1 MVKLIPEKGSILP
14 YLLEAMKKTY
24 QDLNDEQR
32 EAVFHNAGPALI
44 LAGAGSGK
52 TRVVTYRIIRLI
64 DEMNVN
70 PFNILAVTFTNKA
83 AQSMRER
90 VSDIGGRGKA
100 KDIFIGTFHAL
111 CLQIL
116 KLHADKLGYKS
127 GFTIYD
133 DSDQQA
139 LLKECLWDLKL
150 DEKEINPRVVH
161 SYISA
166 AKNELKT
173 PKDYEEIAVGDFM
186 EIVAQIYPRYQT
198 KLKQNNGMDF
208 DDLLFNAVTLLRQY
222 PDILEGYR
230 VRFKYISVDE
240 YQDINT
246 SQYQLISMIA
256 HPLNNLCVVGDPD
269 QSIYGWRGAD
279 IRNILRF
286 EQDFPGARTFK
297 LQQNYRSTRSIIQA
311 AQAVIRNNS
320 QRKEKELFSM
330 REMGETP
337 IYYQAEDDKEEAE
350 FVLKTIY
357 ERLGQA
363 GRAFRHVAI
372 LYRTNAQSRVLED
385 ACRRHNIPYI
395 IVGGLKFYDRKEVK
409 DMLAYFHVMANPQD
423 SVSLR
428 RMINIPIR
436 GIGSGTVEK
445 LEEAAK
451 RLDVTM
457 LDAAR
462 QSSLNGDFP
471 KKTTQALATF
481 VNMMDELIA
490 LKGTLKPSLFVK
502 AVLERSGYLTDLAAD
517 DTVESK
523 MRIENLKELVNSVA
537 DYESTAETPTLD
549 GYLDQVSLVADVDK
563 LEDKRNC
570 VTLMTMH
577 NAKGLEYPIVFIT
590 GMEEGLFPHQ
600 NSIDAD
606 KEVQEER
613 RLCYVGLTRA
623 MDILY
628 LTGAACR
635 RVYGTTQW
643 RSRSRFLD
651 EIPKDMIQFIGK
663 AAGIVLTH
671 NGLYEVT
678 DAKKKDFDELRDPQW
693 DDEPAEIP
701 FHKGNAVKHPKF
713 GQGIVLEV
721 EGSGADLKVTVSF
734 PNHGKK
740 KLDVKIAKLEMI
752 EQ

>member
-1 MVKLIPEKGSILP
+1 
-14 YLLEAMKKTY
+14 MKKTY

-32 EAVFHNAGPALI
+32 EAVFHNTGPALI

-64 DEMNVN
+64 DEMKVN
-70 PFNILAVTFTNKA
+70 PFKILAVTFTNKA
-83 AQSMRER
+83 AQSMKDR
-90 VSDIGGRGKA
+90 VADIGGRGKA
-100 KDIFIGTFHAL
+100 KEIFIGTFHAL

-116 KLHADKLGYKS
+116 KLHSDKLGYQP

-133 DSDQQA
+133 DSDQQG
-139 LLKECLWDLKL
+139 LIKECLWDLKW
-150 DEKEINPRVVH
+150 DEKQVNPRAVH

-173 PKDYEEIAVGDFM
+173 PKDYEEMVAGIFM
-186 EIVAQIYPRYQT
+186 EKVAQIYPRYQT

-208 DDLLFNAVTLLRQY
+208 DDMLFNAVTLLRQY
-222 PDILEGYR
+222 PEVLAGYR
-230 VRFKYISVDE
+230 NRFEYISVDE

-246 SQYQLISMIA
+246 AQYQLISMIA
-256 HPLNNLCVVGDPD
+256 HSLNNLCVVGDPD

-286 EQDFPGARTFK
+286 EQDFPGAKTFK
-297 LQQNYRSTRSIIQA
+297 LQQNYRSTKSIIQA

-320 QRKEKELFSM
+320 QRKEKELFSL

-337 IYYQAEDDKEEAE
+337 IYYQAEDDKAEAE

-357 ERLGQA
+357 ERLGQP

-409 DMLAYFHVMANPQD
+409 DMLAYFHVMANPKD

-481 VNMMDELIA
+481 VNMMDELIV
-490 LKGTLKPSLFVK
+490 LKGTLLPSQFVK

-517 DTVESK
+517 DTSESK

-537 DYESTAETPTLD
+537 DYESTAETPSLE

-590 GMEEGLFPHQ
+590 GMEQGLFPHQ
-600 NSIDAD
+600 NSIDTD
-606 KEVQEER
+606 ETFKTDEKVQEER
-613 RLCYVGLTRA
+613 RLCYVALTRA

-635 RVYGTTQW
+635 HVYGNIQW
-643 RSRSRFLD
+643 RAPSQFLS
-651 EIPKDMIQFIGK
+651 EIPKEMIQFTGK
-663 AAGIVLTH
+663 AAGIVATVG
-671 NGLYEVT
+671 GLYEV
-678 DAKKKDFDELRDPQW
+678 ANHNKKEFDELKDPEW
-693 DDEPAEIP
+693 DDSEPVMAP
-701 FHKGNAVKHPKF
+701 YGLGDTVKHAKF
-713 GQGIVLEV
+713 GRGMVLGLM
-721 EGSGADLKVTVSF
+721 GSGDDLKVTVSF

-740 KLDVKIAKLEMI
+740 QLLAKMANLEKIE
-752 EQ
+752 

>member
-1 MVKLIPEKGSILP
+1 
-14 YLLEAMKKTY
+14 MKKTY

-64 DEMNVN
+64 DEMKVN

-83 AQSMRER
+83 AQSMRDR
-90 VSDIGGRGKA
+90 VAEIGGRGKA

-116 KLHADKLGYKS
+116 KLHADKLGYQP

-133 DSDQQA
+133 DSDQQG
-139 LLKECLWDLKL
+139 LIKECLWDLKW
-150 DEKEINPRVVH
+150 DEKLVNPRAVH

-173 PKDYEEIAVGDFM
+173 PKDYEEMVAGIFM
-186 EIVAQIYPRYQT
+186 EKVAQIYPRYQT

-230 VRFKYISVDE
+230 ARFKYISVDE

-297 LQQNYRSTRSIIQA
+297 LQQNYRSTKSIIQA

-357 ERLGQA
+357 ERLGQP

-409 DMLAYFHVMANPQD
+409 DMLAYFHVMANPKD

-451 RLDVTM
+451 RLDITM

-462 QSSLNGDFP
+462 QSSLNGDYP

-490 LKGTLKPSLFVK
+490 LKATLRPSQFVK

-517 DTVESK
+517 DTSESK

-537 DYESTAETPTLD
+537 DYESTAETPTLE

-590 GMEEGLFPHQ
+590 GMEEGLFPHN
-600 NSIDAD
+600 NSIDED
-606 KEVQEER
+606 NEVQEER

-635 RVYGTTQW
+635 YVYGTPQW
-643 RSRSRFLD
+643 RAPSRFLS
-651 EIPKDMIQFIGK
+651 EIPKDMIQFTGK
-663 AAGIVLTH
+663 AAGIVATVG
-671 NGLYEVT
+671 GLYEV
-678 DAKKKDFDELRDPQW
+678 ANHKKKEFDELKDPEW
-693 DDEPAEIP
+693 DDSEPVMAP
-701 FHKGNAVKHPKF
+701 YGLGDTVKHAKF
-713 GQGIVLEV
+713 GRGMVLGLM
-721 EGSGADLKVTVSF
+721 GSGDDLKVTVSF

-740 KLDVKIAKLEMI
+740 QLLARLANLEKIE
-752 EQ
+752 

>member
-1 MVKLIPEKGSILP
+1 MTIQTNRRLLRNVFGDLKWDEKL
-14 YLLEAMKKTY
+14 
-24 QDLNDEQR
+24 
-32 EAVFHNAGPALI
+32 
-44 LAGAGSGK
+44 
-52 TRVVTYRIIRLI
+52 
-64 DEMNVN
+64 VN
-70 PFNILAVTFTNKA
+70 PRA
-83 AQSMRER
+83 
-90 VSDIGGRGKA
+90 
-100 KDIFIGTFHAL
+100 
-111 CLQIL
+111 
-116 KLHADKLGYKS
+116 
-127 GFTIYD
+127 
-133 DSDQQA
+133 
-139 LLKECLWDLKL
+139 
-150 DEKEINPRVVH
+150 VH

-173 PKDYEEIAVGDFM
+173 PKDYNEMVAGIFM
-186 EIVAQIYPRYQT
+186 EKVAQIYPLYQT
-198 KLKQNNGMDF
+198 KLKQNNAMDF
-208 DDLLFNAVTLLRQY
+208 DDMLFNAVEILRLN
-222 PDILEGYR
+222 PDVLEGYR
-230 VRFKYISVDE
+230 KRFQYISVDE

-256 HPLNNLCVVGDPD
+256 HPKNNLCVVGDPD

-286 EQDFPGARTFK
+286 EQDFPGAKTFK

-330 REMGETP
+330 REIGETP
-337 IYYQAEDDKEEAE
+337 IYYQAEDDKDEAE

-357 ERLGQA
+357 ERLGEP
-363 GRAFRHVAI
+363 GRSFRHVAI

-395 IVGGLKFYDRKEVK
+395 IVGGLKFYDRREVK
-409 DMLAYFHVMANPQD
+409 DMLAYFHVMANPKD

-451 RLDVTM
+451 RLDLTM

-481 VNMMDELIA
+481 VNMMDELIG
-490 LKGTLKPSLFVK
+490 LKERLKPSEFVK
-502 AVLERSGYLTDLAAD
+502 AVLERSGYLTELAAD
-517 DTVESK
+517 DSSESR

-537 DYESTAETPTLD
+537 DYEATAETPTLE

-563 LEDKRNC
+563 VDDKKNC

-577 NAKGLEYPIVFIT
+577 NAKGLEYPIVFVT

-606 KEVQEER
+606 DEVQEER

-628 LTGAACR
+628 LTGAASR
-635 RVYGTTQW
+635 NKYGTVEW
-643 RSRSRFLD
+643 RAPSRFLS
-651 EIPKDMIQFIGK
+651 EIPKDMIQFTGK
-663 AAGIVLTH
+663 AAGIVATQG
-671 NGLYEVT
+671 GLYEVKN
-678 DAKKKDFDELRDPQW
+678 AKKKEFDELKDPEW
-693 DDEPAEIP
+693 DDAEPVMAP
-701 FHKGNAVKHPKF
+701 YMLGDTVKHAKF
-713 GQGIVLEV
+713 GKGMVLGLM
-721 EGSGADLKVTVSF
+721 GSGDDLKVTVSF

-740 KLDVKIAKLEMI
+740 QLLAKMANLEKIE
-752 EQ
+752 